1 MGIYICVYVSY
12 SVALAFYA
20 ASFSRLAHNTRRIHE
35 LRDMYEQGKIPVD
48 VYELEEGH
56 ERSKISSLSMARI
69 LACSPFASGNDEIL
83 FQASGS
89 AGIIIIPLL
98 ALSLLIPLRN
108 NAKVNNYAL
117 LL

>member
-1 MGIYICVYVSY
+1 MGIYICVHVSH
-12 SVALAFYA
+12 SITLAFYA
-20 ASFSRLAHNTRRIHE
+20 ASFPRLAHNTRRIHE

-48 VYELEEGH
+48 VYEQEEGL

-69 LACSPFASGNDEIL
+69 FACSPFASGDDKIL

-108 NAKVNNYAL
+108 NAKVNNYAIL
-117 LL
+117 M